1 LATVRVTVEAVE
13 APAEVLDRARA
24 HLARDPVR
32 HNLVLTVLENRAA
45 HPEPGRYWVVADDGR
60 TVGVALQSP
69 LTFAATCTPMAADA
83 VAAAVDAI
91 AAAGVE
97 LPGLV
102 GDALTAARFAGQWTE
117 RTGRA
122 AWPIQG
128 QRLYEVDRVVPA
140 RSTAGGARLAG
151 VGDLPLVTG
160 WFEAFADEI
169 GEHRD
174 DVAPLVARRVAS
186 GQVWLWEDGA
196 PVGFAAVSSP
206 VEGVSRIGPV
216 YTPPEQRG
224 RGYGSALVGTVSA
237 AVRDAG
243 TRCALYAE
251 LGNPSANAIYRS
263 LGYQAVAEVLR
274 YRFGEAAAARS

>member
-1 LATVRVTVEAVE
+1 V
-13 APAEVLDRARA
+13 VLEHARA
-24 HLARDPVR
+24 HLAGDPVR

-45 HPEPGRYWVVADDGR
+45 HPEPGRYWVVADDER

-91 AAAGVE
+91 AAADVA

-117 RTGRA
+117 RTGTA

-140 RSTAGGARLAG
+140 RPTGGRARVADVDDLA
-151 VGDLPLVTG
+151 LVTE

-174 DVAPLVARRVAS
+174 DVGPLVARRVES
-186 GQVWLWEDGA
+186 GQVWLWEDGS
-196 PVGFAAVSSP
+196 PVGFAALSAP

-216 YTPPEQRG
+216 YTPPERRG
-224 RGYGSALVGTVSA
+224 RGYGSALVATVSA
-237 AVRDAG
+237 AVRAAG

-263 LGYQAVAEVLR
+263 LGYRAVAEVLR
-274 YRFGEAAAARS
+274 YRFGDVAAGSS

>member
-1 LATVRVTVEAVE
+1 VTDRAGALATVRVTVEAVE

-45 HPEPGRYWVVADDGR
+45 HPEPGRYWVAADDGR

-140 RSTAGGARLAG
+140 VDRWWGTTRRRRRSPPGHG
-151 VGDLPLVTG
+151 VV
-160 WFEAFADEI
+160 
-169 GEHRD
+169 R
-174 DVAPLVARRVAS
+174 
-186 GQVWLWEDGA
+186 
-196 PVGFAAVSSP
+196 
-206 VEGVSRIGPV
+206 GV
-216 YTPPEQRG
+216 RG
-224 RGYGSALVGTVSA
+224 RDRRAP
-237 AVRDAG
+237 R
-243 TRCALYAE
+243 
-251 LGNPSANAIYRS
+251 
-263 LGYQAVAEVLR
+263 
-274 YRFGEAAAARS
+274 